1 MPTTETVQ
9 TNIPEW
15 AVEYAKRLLG
25 TAERRSYEGYQPY
38 TGQRVAEFNP
48 LQTQAFIDIAGM
60 TPAAQISQATGM
72 AGLAGL
78 KALNAPEYQ
87 AAGPQQFYAGP
98 NAAGIT
104 SYMSPYMQNVVDVQK
119 QRAVQ
124 DYMKQIPGTQF
135 AAARSGARGGTRDA
149 LIRSEGIGNL
159 QQQLQGIQAT
169 GLQSA
174 YDKAMAQAAQ
184 DAALRAQYGLAGSQ
198 LGESSRQFGANLG
211 LQNIGQQLAAAGQLG
226 SLGQQQYQQA
236 MGINTAQ
243 QGAGAQIQALKQQ
256 DLTNQYQ
263 QFIEQQQQPFKQ
275 LGFFSDILRGIPSG
289 SYSVY
294 QPGGSS
300 LGQIAG
306 LAGGIGTL
314 FGNIGTTGS
323 GTPTTSDRR
332 LKSNIV
338 RVGTHPLGIGV
349 YEYDIWGMRQRG
361 VMADEVLGVM
371 PEAVTMQDNGY
382 MAVFYDKIGGV

>member
-1 MPTTETVQ
+1 MATTETVQ
-9 TNIPEW
+9 TNIPSW
-15 AVEYAKRLLG
+15 AEEYAKRLLG
-25 TAERRSYEGYQPY
+25 TAEKRALEGYQPY

-48 LQTQAFIDIAGM
+48 LQEQAFIDIGGM
-60 TPAAQISQATGM
+60 TPAAQLSQATGL

-78 KALNAPEYQ
+78 KALNAPGYESLG
-87 AAGPQQFYAGP
+87 AQQFYSGP
-98 NAAGIT
+98 SAANIT
-104 SYMSPYMQNVVDVQK
+104 GYMSPYVQNVVDVQK
-119 QRAVQ
+119 RQAVQ
-124 DYMKQIPGTQF
+124 DYMRQIPGTQF
-135 AAARSGARGGTRDA
+135 ASARSGARGGTRDA
-149 LIRSEGIGNL
+149 LVRSEANRNL
-159 QQQLQGIQAT
+159 QQQLQGIESA
-169 GLQSA
+169 GLQTA

-184 DAALRAQYGLAGSQ
+184 DAALRAQYGYQGSQ
-198 LGESSRQFGANLG
+198 LGESSRQFGANYG
-211 LQNIGQQLAAAGQLG
+211 LENLRQQLASAGALSG
-226 SLGQQQYQQA
+226 IGQQQYQQG
-236 MGINTAQ
+236 MGINAAQ
-243 QGAGAQIQALKQQ
+243 QAAGAQIQALKQQ
-256 DLTNQYQ
+256 DLTNAYQ

-294 QPGGSS
+294 QQPGSS

-306 LAGGIGTL
+306 LASGIGTL
-314 FGNIGTTGS
+314 FGNTSATGT

-338 RVGTHPLGIGV
+338 RVGTHPLGIGI

-361 VMADEVLGVM
+361 VMADEVMSVM